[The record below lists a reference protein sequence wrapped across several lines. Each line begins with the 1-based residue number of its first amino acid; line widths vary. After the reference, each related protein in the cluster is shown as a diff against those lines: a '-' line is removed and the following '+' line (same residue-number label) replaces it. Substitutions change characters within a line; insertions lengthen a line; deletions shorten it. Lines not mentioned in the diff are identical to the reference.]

1 MNSMSPAPP
10 APPAKRRGL
19 GRGLDA
25 LLQGSGSPETPAGDI
40 GVRQLRLF
48 ELHPS
53 AVQPRSRFEETDLEQ
68 LTNSIR
74 EQGIVQPLIV
84 TPDPKG
90 GFIIVAGERRW
101 RAARRAGLESVPA
114 VVRQVRDERHLL
126 ELALVENLQRA
137 DLNPL
142 EEAEAYQ
149 ALHRDFELSQEEI
162 AQRVGKGRPT
172 IANSLR
178 LLKLSEPVRDLLRS
192 GAMTPGQARPL
203 LAIEDPEAQERW
215 AERAVRE
222 GLTARQLEKFM
233 AAKAPAPPKLPRKPV
248 EPNTAA
254 AADRLTQHL
263 SAKVE
268 IHRRRKGG
276 EIRIRFHNE
285 EELIRLY
292 ERIVED

>member
-1 MNSMSPAPP
+1 MTTTPAGPTN
-10 APPAKRRGL
+10 KRRGL

-25 LLQGSGSPETPAGDI
+25 LLPATTAADPQLAAEA

-53 AVQPRSRFEETDLEQ
+53 AVQPRTRFEETDLEQ
-68 LTNSIR
+68 LADSIR

-114 VVRQVRDERHLL
+114 VVREVRDERHLL

-137 DLNPL
+137 DLNAL
-142 EEAEAYQ
+142 EEAEAYH
-149 ALHRDFELSQEEI
+149 ALHQDFGLSQEDI

-172 IANSLR
+172 VANSLR
-178 LLKLSEPVRDLLRS
+178 LLKLSPGVREYLRR
-192 GAMTPGQARPL
+192 GELTAGQARPL
-203 LAIEDPEAQERW
+203 LAIGDPEAQERW
-215 AERAVRE
+215 GERAVKE

-233 AAKAPAPPKLPRKPV
+233 SAKAGVAKTAVPKRGPDA
-248 EPNTAA
+248 NTAA
-254 AADRLTQHL
+254 AAERMTQHL
-263 SAKVE
+263 ATRVE
-268 IHRRRKGG
+268 IARRRKGG
-276 EIRIRFHNE
+276 EIRIRFHDE
-285 EELIRLY
+285 EELIRLF
-292 ERIVED
+292 ERIVTE

>member
-1 MNSMSPAPP
+1 MNTVPP
-10 APPAKRRGL
+10 VKRRGL

-25 LLQGSGSPETPAGDI
+25 LLSGGGEPPPVESGI
-40 GVRQLRLF
+40 RQLRLF

-53 AVQPRSRFEETDLEQ
+53 AMQPRSRFDEPDLEQ
-68 LTNSIR
+68 LANSIR

-101 RAARRAGLESVPA
+101 RAARRAGLETVPA
-114 VVRQVRDERHLL
+114 VVREVRDERHLL

-142 EEAEAYQ
+142 EEAEAYL
-149 ALHRDFELSQEEI
+149 ALHRDFELSQEDI
-162 AQRVGKGRPT
+162 ARRVGKGRPT

-178 LLKLSEPVRDLLRS
+178 LLKLSPAVREFLRNGS
-192 GAMTPGQARPL
+192 LTPGQARPL
-203 LAIEDPEAQERW
+203 LSVEDAEAQERW

-233 AAKAPAPPKLPRKPV
+233 ASKAPAPAKLPRRAP

-254 AADRLTQHL
+254 AAERLTQHL
-263 SAKVE
+263 SAEVN

-285 EELIRLY
+285 EDLIRLY
-292 ERIVED
+292 ERIVAD